1 MDSGQHIISRPKI
14 IRGIKIFAV
23 LTLIGL
29 FLIIYRASFAESIKL
44 LKEFSFL
51 HLALIVLLLAFDWIV
66 SGARI
71 LVFAAKVHP
80 EISLLGCIRASLA
93 NVFLGGVTPSQTG
106 GGAGQIYILHKEGMG
121 GIDATVVSFLGFFN
135 SVIFLSAAGII
146 INVFFK
152 PDFNSLTLRYFST
165 TTIVLFS
172 LISAAVILALIDPS
186 LFESVIRSF
195 LGIVPALKKWLARS
209 ATMKK
214 FFEAVR
220 RYHMLMHGFLKRGK
234 LVLAAGFLLTAV
246 IYFTKFVMAYLV
258 IGGLGID
265 VNFWQVIY
273 LQLILILVFYFSPT
287 PGASGV
293 AEVSTA
299 YIMGHVIPGSHTGIF
314 VLLWRFFTLFLGM
327 IAGAYILMR
336 ILLKSDRRAAGGKVS

>member
-14 IRGIKIFAV
+14 IRGIKLFVA

-29 FLIIYRASFAESIKL
+29 LVILYRSSFADSFTL
-44 LKEFSFL
+44 LKEFNL
-51 HLALIVLLLAFDWIV
+51 KHLILIVLLLAFDWII

-80 EISLLGCIRASLA
+80 GITLAGCIRASLA

-106 GGAGQIYILHKEGMG
+106 GGAGQIYILYKEGMG

-135 SVIFLSAAGII
+135 SVIFLSTAGIV
-146 INVFFK
+146 INIFFK
-152 PDFNSLTLRYFST
+152 PQFNSQPLQYFST
-165 TTIVLFS
+165 TTITLFS
-172 LISAAVILALIDPS
+172 LICAAVILALIDPALLES
-186 LFESVIRSF
+186 VVRTSLGIIPVLKRRLDRSVILKKLFE
-195 LGIVPALKKWLARS
+195 
-209 ATMKK
+209 AT
-214 FFEAVR
+214 E
-220 RYHMLMHGFLKRGK
+220 RYHNLMHDFLRRGK
-234 LVLAAGFLLTAV
+234 RVLAAGMLLTAC
-246 IYFTKFVMAYLV
+246 IYFTKFVIAYLV

-265 VNFWQVIY
+265 ADFWQVIY
-273 LQLILILVFYFSPT
+273 LQLILILIFYFSPT
-287 PGASGV
+287 PGASGL

-299 YIMGHVIPGSHTGIF
+299 YIMGHIIPGSHTGIF

-336 ILLKSDRRAAGGKVS
+336 ILLKDNGKVTQGKK